1 MPSPEPEQTMNRTH
15 RLVWNRHR
23 NCFMVAAETANG
35 GGGRSGGQRGILLAS
50 VLTGV
55 LLGGSA
61 QAAAPPAPAQLPS
74 GAVVTAG
81 TAQVGQSGAAM
92 TVTQTSAKTAI
103 EWSNFSIGKNAT
115 VTFVQPN
122 AASIALN
129 RVTGHEGSV
138 IDGALKA
145 NGQVFLLN
153 PNGVLFGKGAR
164 VDTAGLV
171 ASTLGL
177 SDSDFLAGTSSFS
190 GQGGVV
196 RNAGALNAA
205 DGGYVALLGAQVH
218 NEGVIGARLGTVALA
233 AGDKIS
239 LKFSEQALAGVVIEK
254 AALAALVAN
263 GGAVQADGGMVLL
276 SAKSAE
282 GLLDTVINNSGEVRA
297 RTIAQRDG
305 KIFLLGEG
313 GAVEVGGRL
322 DASAPDAGKGGF
334 IETSGPRLTVAAGAA
349 VGTRAASGE
358 NGTWLIDPTDFAI
371 DAGAASQG
379 ASGMGAATLQAA
391 LAAGNV
397 TIQTQAAGAEAGDIH
412 INAPLAWNANKLTLE
427 AHGNINVNAVIGA
440 SGASTLDLKTGYNF
454 NPGTPAFNTGKN
466 VLVGIDGA
474 GAFKGRIDIDRAG
487 AGILAINNLGYTLIN
502 ALGNASSTTSLDLQ
516 GMNGG
521 GSGRYALA
529 ANIDASATSA
539 WNSGAGFGPVA
550 FSGTFDGLGHTVS
563 GLSINQPAGSYVGL
577 FGTNNGTVR
586 NVALANASVT
596 ANQGVGAL
604 IGLNMGSVYNSYASA
619 AVNGPGGYVGGLI
632 GAIFDGTLSNLH
644 VSGSVTSAGN
654 NVGGLT
660 GYLAYQINLSNSYAS
675 NAVTNSVGVWT
686 GGLVGQND
694 YGRIIDSYATG
705 NVIGKGDTGGLVGNN
720 NSGLV
725 SGSYATGTV
734 SGTTNAGGLVGN
746 NNNGKVTRSHASG
759 AVSGNSTVGGLIGLS
774 SASGG
779 VPTPDNEINT
789 SYATGAVSAT
799 ADNVGGLIGRN
810 FGNHVLNAYARG
822 AVNSNGNYVGGL
834 IGNNLG
840 TADKTYST
848 GAVSSGGVGV
858 GGLMGVS
865 IGGVSNSFWDT
876 QTSGQNSSGD
886 GTGRTSAQMKDSLTF
901 TASTW
906 DFTFHSGV
914 WGRKDSLND
923 GYPVLRTFGYTDQIL
938 ITLANP
944 ALSKTYGAA
953 NPALGAGAWSVSGC
967 DNNAA
972 CIGALDWGAAVGP
985 TTPVGSYSYL
995 GANVLV
1001 PTLGAGY
1008 GKLSDYD
1015 ITIAPGA
1022 LAVTPAPLTL
1032 SGANVAGKVYDRT
1045 TAASFS
1051 SGTLAGLVNGENLT
1065 LSGSGVFDSPNAGLR
1080 SVSATLA
1087 LADGSGANAG
1097 LASNYQLTGPATV
1110 TLSATISPRPVDVS
1124 VSGTRPYNA
1133 SASVDASLL
1142 QLGDVLSGDSVT
1154 LGGSATLSSAN
1165 AGTQTLASL
1174 SGLTLNNPNYGL
1186 AGASASGSLTITP
1199 LAVGVSGI
1207 PGAARP
1213 YDGSA
1218 LAGPSLLAVSGLL
1231 GGDSA
1236 ALSGSVQLAGKDV
1249 GANAITGLGTL
1260 GIGNS
1265 NYTLNGVAPAGSVQV
1280 TPLALALGVR
1290 PQASRP
1296 YDGSALADASLLQ
1309 VSNALPGEQLSLSG
1323 KAILAGKDAGSQ
1335 ALTGLGDLS
1344 VSNSNYILS
1353 GALPSGVVLVTPL
1366 ALQVAL
1372 LPGAAKRYD
1381 GNASAPAALMT
1392 VNGVLAGESAILG
1405 GSARLAGKD
1414 VGNQAILDWSGL
1426 TLNNGNY
1433 RVGATSGGSVAITA
1447 RPLNLALAAN
1457 ASRVYDGTSAL
1468 DPALL
1473 RLDGALEGE
1482 QVGLRGQLSLA
1493 GKDVGQQALAG
1504 IAGLALDN
1512 PNYVLAGVPG
1522 GTVNITARTLGVSTV
1537 PGASR
1542 VYDGG
1547 SALAPTLLQLQGVL
1561 AGDTASLG
1569 GSAQLAGKDAGTQAV
1584 ASLAGLTVN
1593 NSNYTLAGSAPQG
1606 SVAIGARPLTIVAPD
1621 GTRRL
1626 FDGSA
1631 RAAADLLRLDGVLAG
1646 DSVVLGGSAV
1656 LSGIVGR
1663 TSITGL
1669 DGLTLSNGN
1678 YTLDG
1683 GATSGTVQI
1692 SQIDNIADAQ
1702 RTTLP
1707 DLGSVL
1713 AQASFLRGLASARS
1727 APLLADAGASLPRLG
1742 VRFGNGV
1749 PLMLQSSPEDGEASD
1764 SLTLEQARRLLQK
1777 GGGAAGKVRV
1787 PVSRN
1792 GLAEI
1797 VDGGVR
1803 LPPGVDQ
1810 LLFVVK
1816 AP

>member
-1 MPSPEPEQTMNRTH
+1 MNRTH

-23 NCFMVAAETANG
+23 NCFMVAAETVNG
-35 GGGRSGGQRGILLAS
+35 GGGRAGSQRGVLLAS
-50 VLTGV
+50 VLAGV
-55 LLGGSA
+55 LLGGSV
-61 QAAAPPAPAQLPS
+61 QAADPPAPAQLPT
-74 GAVVTAG
+74 GALVTAG
-81 TAQVGQSGAAM
+81 TAQVGQNGTAM

-103 EWSNFSIGKNAT
+103 EWRNFSIGKDAT

-164 VDTAGLV
+164 IDTGGLV

-177 SDSDFLAGTSSFS
+177 GDADFLAGRTSFS

-196 RNAGALNAA
+196 RNAGAINAA
-205 DGGYVALLGAQVH
+205 EGGYVALLGAQVH

-233 AGDKIS
+233 AGDRIS
-239 LKFSEQALAGVVIEK
+239 LKFSEQALAGVVVDQ
-254 AALAALVAN
+254 AALAALVSN
-263 GGAVQADGGMVLL
+263 GNAIRADGGLVIL

-282 GLLDTVINNSGEVRA
+282 GLLNTVVNNSGEVRA
-297 RTIAQRDG
+297 RTIAERGG

-322 DASAPDAGKGGF
+322 DASAPEGGNGGF
-334 IETSGPRLTVAAGAA
+334 IETSGPRLNVAAGTA
-349 VGTRAASGE
+349 VGTRAAGGS

-371 DAGAASQG
+371 DAGAASQS
-379 ASGMGAATLQAA
+379 ASGIGAATLEAA

-397 TIQTQAAGAEAGDIH
+397 TIQTQAAGTDAGDIH
-412 INAPLAWNANKLTLE
+412 LNAPLAWNANKLTLE
-427 AHGNINVNAVIGA
+427 AHGNINVNAVLGA
-440 SGASTLDLKTGYNF
+440 TGSSTLDLKTGYNF
-454 NPGTPAFNTGKN
+454 NPGTPAFNPGKN

-474 GAFKGRIDIDRAG
+474 GVFKGSIDIDRAG
-487 AGILAINNLGYTLIN
+487 TGILAINNLGYTLIN
-502 ALGNASSTTSLDLQ
+502 ALGAPSSTTSADLQ
-516 GMNGG
+516 GINGN

-529 ANIDASATSA
+529 APIDASTTSA
-539 WNSGAGFGPVA
+539 WNSGAGFGPLA

-563 GLSINQPAGSYVGL
+563 GLHINQPAGSYVGL

-586 NVALANASVT
+586 NVALANANIT

-619 AVNGPGGYVGGLI
+619 TVNGPGGYVGGLI
-632 GAIFDGTLSNLH
+632 GAIFDGTINNLH

-660 GYLAYQINLSNSYAS
+660 GYLAYQINLSNSSAS
-675 NAVTNSVGVWT
+675 NSVTNSSGVWT

-694 YGRIIDSYATG
+694 YGRIIDSHASGT
-705 NVIGKGDTGGLVGNN
+705 VIGKGDVGGLAGNN
-720 NSGLV
+720 NSGVV
-725 SGSYATGTV
+725 SGSYATGSVT
-734 SGTTNAGGLVGN
+734 GTTNVGGLVGN

-759 AVSGNSTVGGLIGLS
+759 AVDGTSTVGGLIGLS

-789 SYATGAVSAT
+789 SYAAGPASAT
-799 ADNVGGLIGRN
+799 GDNVGGLIGRN

-822 AVNSNGNYVGGL
+822 AVNTNGNYVGGL

-848 GAVSSGGVGV
+848 GAVTSGGVGV

-886 GTGRTSAQMKDSLTF
+886 GTGRTSAQMKDSTTF
-901 TASTW
+901 TGSSW

-914 WGRKDSLND
+914 WGRKDTLNN
-923 GYPVLRTFGYTDQIL
+923 GYPVLRTFGYVDAIL
-938 ITLANP
+938 ITLTDP

-953 NPALGAGAWSVSGC
+953 NTALGAGAWSVSGC
-967 DNNAA
+967 DDNLA
-972 CIGALDWGAAVGP
+972 CIGALNWGAAVGP
-985 TTPVGSYSYL
+985 SSAVGSYSYTD
-995 GANVLV
+995 ANTLV

-1022 LAVTPAPLTL
+1022 LAVIPAMLSV
-1032 SGANVAGKVYDRT
+1032 SGASAAGKVYDQT
-1045 TAASFS
+1045 TAATVNP
-1051 SGTLAGLVNGENLT
+1051 GTLVGLVNGET
-1065 LSGSGVFDSPNAGLR
+1065 LALSASGVFDSPNAGPR
-1080 SVSATLA
+1080 SVQATLV
-1087 LADGSGANAG
+1087 LGTGSGPNAG
-1097 LASNYQLTGPATV
+1097 QLSNYQFITPTALNLA
-1110 TLSATISPRPVDVS
+1110 ATISPRPVS
-1124 VSGTRPYNA
+1124 ISSAGSRPYDG

-1142 QLGDVLSGDSVT
+1142 QVGNVLSGDSVT
-1154 LGGSATLSSAN
+1154 LSGSGVLASAN
-1165 AGTQTLASL
+1165 AGSQPLVGF
-1174 SGLTLNNPNYGL
+1174 SGLALSNSNYAL
-1186 AGASASGSLTITP
+1186 TGATPSGTVLITP
-1199 LAVGVSGI
+1199 RPVSVHAI
-1207 PGAARP
+1207 EGATRP
-1213 YDGSA
+1213 YDGTA
-1218 LAGPSLLAVSGLL
+1218 TAGPGLLALSGVL
-1231 GGDSA
+1231 GDDSA
-1236 ALSGSVQLAGKDV
+1236 ALSGAAQLAGKDAGERAV
-1249 GANAITGLGTL
+1249 TGLGTL
-1260 GIGNS
+1260 SLANL
-1265 NYTLNGVAPAGSVQV
+1265 NYSLDGAIPAGSVRV
-1280 TPLALALGVR
+1280 TALPVALSVR

-1296 YDGSALADASLLQ
+1296 YDGSVLADASLLQ
-1309 VSNALPGEQLSLSG
+1309 MSNALPGEQLSLSG

-1335 ALTGLGDLS
+1335 AVTGLGDLS
-1344 VSNSNYILS
+1344 VQNSNYILS
-1353 GALPSGVVLVTPL
+1353 GALPSGTVRVIPL
-1366 ALQVAL
+1366 ALQVAP
-1372 LPGAAKRYD
+1372 LPGASKRYD
-1381 GNASAPAALMT
+1381 GNASAPASLMT
-1392 VNGVLAGESAILG
+1392 VNGLLAGESAILG

-1433 RVGATSGGSVAITA
+1433 RVASTSGGSVAITA
-1447 RPLNLALAAN
+1447 RPLSLELAAN
-1457 ASRVYDGTSAL
+1457 ASRVYDGSSAL

-1473 RLDGALEGE
+1473 RLNGALDGE
-1482 QVGLRGQLSLA
+1482 QVSLRGQLSLA
-1493 GKDVGQQALAG
+1493 GKDVGQHAVAG
-1504 IAGLALDN
+1504 LAGLALDN

-1522 GTVNITARTLGVSTV
+1522 GTVGITARTLEVSPV
-1537 PGASR
+1537 AGASR
-1542 VYDGG
+1542 VYDG
-1547 SALAPTLLQLQGVL
+1547 STVLAPNLLQLQGVL
-1561 AGDTASLG
+1561 AGDTAGLG

-1584 ASLAGLTVN
+1584 ASLAGLTLS
-1593 NSNYTLAGSAPQG
+1593 NSNYTLAGSAPRG
-1606 SVAIGARPLTIVAPD
+1606 SVAVSARPLAIIAPD

-1631 RAAADLLRLDGVLAG
+1631 RASADLLRLDGVLAG
-1646 DSVVLGGSAV
+1646 DSVALGGSAG
-1656 LSGIVGR
+1656 LSGVVGR
-1663 TSITGL
+1663 TTITGL

-1678 YTLDG
+1678 YTLS
-1683 GATSGTVQI
+1683 GASTGGTVQI

-1702 RTTLP
+1702 RVTVP
-1707 DLGSVL
+1707 DRASVL
-1713 AQASFLRGLASARS
+1713 TQSNFLRALDSARS
-1727 APLLADAGASLPRLG
+1727 APLLADAGASLPQLG

-1749 PLMLQSSPEDGEASD
+1749 PLVVQSSPEEGEASD
-1764 SLTLEQARRLLQK
+1764 TLTLEQARRLLRSGSGSGK
-1777 GGGAAGKVRV
+1777 AGQVRV